1 MCVCGGGGGG
11 GGWAGKW
18 EGNFENLDYI
28 TLNYKKGYTVS
39 NPKSSVRKL
48 DSSELLQN
56 PRVHVMWSSTYLV

>member
-1 MCVCGGGGGG
+1 MCVCWGGG

-56 PRVHVMWSSTYLV
+56 PRVHVMVEFYLFGLD

>member
-1 MCVCGGGGGG
+1 M
-11 GGWAGKW
+11 GKW

-28 TLNYKKGYTVS
+28 TLNYKKGYTVI

-56 PRVHVMWSSTYLV
+56 PRVHVMVEFYLFGLD

>member
-1 MCVCGGGGGG
+1 M
-11 GGWAGKW
+11 GKW

-28 TLNYKKGYTVS
+28 TLNYKKGYTVI

-56 PRVHVMWSSTYLV
+56 LRDNVMMEFYLFGLD